1 MARKESTDSDSS
13 ELKERWEIQAV
24 DGLKKVIRL
33 ENVEWTEFGGISG
46 GEKSWEKR
54 RRPSRTSFHSS
65 PFTINTASF
74 NRWESSFNCVNNTPL
89 CSSMNETSTGC
100 VNSSFAETRESE

>member
-54 RRPSRTSFHSS
+54 RRPSRTSFHSF

-74 NRWESSFNCVNNTPL
+74 NR
-89 CSSMNETSTGC
+89 
-100 VNSSFAETRESE
+100 

>member
-24 DGLKKVIRL
+24 DELKKVIRL

-46 GEKSWEKR
+46 G
-54 RRPSRTSFHSS
+54 
-65 PFTINTASF
+65 
-74 NRWESSFNCVNNTPL
+74 
-89 CSSMNETSTGC
+89 
-100 VNSSFAETRESE
+100 